1 MGSLKPSVRSKAVQ
15 PTIVSN
21 GNGHHHHHRHSH
33 HHHHHLETDDALS
46 EGLNAFRTDA
56 FDPDSYVQARCQTMS
71 EKVHTTLFSN
81 SDIFSL
87 LFRSLRYA
95 YFLLYELLFEGKE
108 LTVSAFYVRTEGQ
121 KGSKTY
127 EFCL

>member
-21 GNGHHHHHRHSH
+21 GNGHHHR
-33 HHHHHLETDDALS
+33 HHHLGTDALS

-71 EKVHTTLFSN
+71 EKVHTTLS
-81 SDIFSL
+81 
-87 LFRSLRYA
+87 
-95 YFLLYELLFEGKE
+95 
-108 LTVSAFYVRTEGQ
+108 
-121 KGSKTY
+121 
-127 EFCL
+127 